1 MSSINQS
8 TKKSLTQ
15 LLTSSDR
22 NKGSHTEKALFQ
34 PYVVILG
41 YMSHRP
47 PPLLRQSVKN
57 TPLKKLYL

>member
-47 PPLLRQSVKN
+47 PP
-57 TPLKKLYL
+57 PY